1 MLRPDRLR
9 WPCATGTS
17 RFHVS
22 NFGCIAEIMTK
33 VEFLLK
39 VSKTSRYPNR
49 IVSLFVMI
57 LILNVKI
64 SVSFKL
70 LLIVV
75 FSCTLFFTITILCL
89 TLYNCTAVEVIDL
102 LYCLFVTFS

>member
-1 MLRPDRLR
+1 MLRPDGLR

-57 LILNVKI
+57 LNVKI
-64 SVSFKL
+64 LVSFK

-102 LYCLFVTFS
+102 LYCLFVRFS